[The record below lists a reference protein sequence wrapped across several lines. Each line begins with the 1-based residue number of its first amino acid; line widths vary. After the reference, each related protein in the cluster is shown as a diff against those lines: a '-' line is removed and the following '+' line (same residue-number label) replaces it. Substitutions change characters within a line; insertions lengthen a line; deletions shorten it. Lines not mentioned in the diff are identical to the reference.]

1 MVGLENYY
9 KLLHTPTEI
18 VKYDEIWVVMLYAP
32 KDIPTKLR
40 HVRALAPTSQLY
52 QQFKAL
58 KDKGHWGQ
66 DTFDT
71 VYAPQYVAELLSRPT
86 SMDAAGELLDKASCG
101 RSIAL
106 VCTCYH
112 ESLCHRALLG
122 GLVQKA
128 VPGVEVKAEQNYQ
141 RYWE

>member
-18 VKYDEIWVVMLYAP
+18 EKYDEIWVVMLYAP
-32 KDIPTKLR
+32 KDIHVGFR

-66 DTFDT
+66 GTFDI
-71 VYAPQYVAELLSRPT
+71 VYAPQYVTELLSRSA
-86 SMDAAGELLDKASCG
+86 SMDAASELLNKASCG
-101 RSIAL
+101 ISIAL
-106 VCTCYH
+106 VCTCYR

-122 GLVQKA
+122 GLVQKTI
-128 VPGVEVKAEQNYQ
+128 PDIQVKAEQNYQ
-141 RYWE
+141 RYWD